1 MPRCY
6 LCNCSFADGKVYEH
20 MFEKRCNATG
30 DEQKTLAHILAMVLG
45 YQLQEEQLH
54 STFVCSTCK
63 VSLLNYE
70 EMEHQLFLA
79 RLEITELHKRT
90 VQLYEARFK
99 REEEFLSDENSL
111 ELDLIEQCSVSTDL
125 IEECPEPTDTIV
137 DQCFEERELIEQC
150 SEDMDLIEQC
160 SEETDS
166 VQGFIP
172 QQLPKAMPVAASASV
187 RPNSLTCTYCGKTFA
202 RRQGLEEHER
212 VHTGERPYKCDLC
225 EASFAQRANWRTHLL
240 TIHQNQ
246 ANFKCSMCER
256 SFKRKRLLE
265 NHIKSKH
272 TQLRDLQCEHCEA
285 TFTNAVNLL
294 KHLLC
299 HTGEKNFTCQ
309 ICGKQ
314 FSRAENRN
322 VHHFVHSMRKPY
334 ACIVCDEGFMRK
346 QQLQQHIVEQKHP
359 NPKIVRRKPQFSAAN
374 NDKLLQRP
382 LSEANKESRRFDV
395 PNQKQN

>member
-20 MFEKRCNATG
+20 MFEKRCSASG
-30 DEQKTLAHILAMVLG
+30 DEQQTLANILAMVLG
-45 YQLQEEQLH
+45 YQLQEDQLH

-70 EMEHQLFLA
+70 EMERQLFAA

-90 VQLYEARFK
+90 VRLYEARLK
-99 REEEFLSDENSL
+99 RQSEFLSDENSL
-111 ELDLIEQCSVSTDL
+111 ESDLVDDL
-125 IEECPEPTDTIV
+125 IEECPEPTDALM
-137 DQCFEERELIEQC
+137 DRCFEESELLEQC
-150 SEDMDLIEQC
+150 SEDMNLIEQC
-160 SEETDS
+160 SDDTDS
-166 VQGFIP
+166 VDKCSETEDEQSFSP
-172 QQLPKAMPVAASASV
+172 QQTVA
-187 RPNSLTCTYCGKTFA
+187 RPNSLSCTYCGKTFA

-212 VHTGERPYKCDLC
+212 VHTGERPYKCALC
-225 EASFAQRANWRTHLL
+225 GASFAQRANWRTHLL

-246 ANFKCSMCER
+246 ANFKCGQCER

-272 TQLRDLQCEHCEA
+272 TQLRDLKCEHCEA

-299 HTGEKNFTCQ
+299 HSGEKNYSCQ

-322 VHHFVHSMRKPY
+322 VHHFVHSIRKPY

-374 NDKLLQRP
+374 SDKLLQRP
-382 LSEANKESRRFDV
+382 LGEANK
-395 PNQKQN
+395 